1 MADDMVVLFSSGKK
15 QLFPLDEFPELLAA
29 DNDARRRYTI
39 FNAGA
44 TVRWDELDFE
54 IKIEELSST
63 SS

>member
-15 QLFPLDEFPELLAA
+15 QLYPLDEFPELLAA
-29 DNDARRRYTI
+29 DNGTRKRYEI
-39 FNAGA
+39 INSGA

-54 IKIEELSST
+54 IKVEELSST